1 MSFTVLANPSAN
13 LFVQNYCKLFN
24 QRRCLEIRWRLSF
37 RQIRQH
43 YVLYICLIQ
52 VTERLPWYHDDDDI
66 LSNHSTATSPH
77 IHGKDTT
84 LESMVGVEVWTP
96 CMQQKTNI
104 GRHPFFLLFCR
115 YRALLQ
121 LYRNKNCSHCLENSN
136 IQQISIELWKLICMH
151 SNKCEKCNFYTFY
164 LIPNLKE

>member
-1 MSFTVLANPSAN
+1 MTTFLQTNT
-13 LFVQNYCKLFN
+13 
-24 QRRCLEIRWRLSF
+24 
-37 RQIRQH
+37 QH
-43 YVLYICLIQ
+43 YVLYNLFNSGDRAITM
-52 VTERLPWYHDDDDI
+52 VPWRWWYLVEPQYGHQPPHSWKGYH
-66 LSNHSTATSPH
+66 A
-77 IHGKDTT
+77 
-84 LESMVGVEVWTP
+84 GVNGWCWGVNP

-121 LYRNKNCSHCLENSN
+121 LYRNKNCSKCLENPN
-136 IQQISIELWKLICMH
+136 IQQISIDLWKLILCMH